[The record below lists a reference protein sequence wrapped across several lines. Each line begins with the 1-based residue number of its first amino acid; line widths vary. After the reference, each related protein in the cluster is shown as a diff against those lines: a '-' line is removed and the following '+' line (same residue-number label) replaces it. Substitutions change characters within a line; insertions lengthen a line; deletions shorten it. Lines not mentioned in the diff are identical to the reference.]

1 MKVLALNGSHNRQGV
16 TYTALR
22 LIGKELEKEGIGMD
36 IIHCGGRNYVSCNDC
51 RSCRRKKE
59 DGTMVE
65 RCVHQDIVNEILD
78 SLPQYD
84 GLVLG
89 TSVHLMGIPGAFK
102 SVLDRL
108 SYCSNHFR
116 TWRFKP
122 ATSVSICRRAGAIT
136 VFHQLN
142 NYLLSSH
149 MLVVGNQYWNI
160 GFGWKPEEFLAQ
172 DKEGIQTMQMAG
184 QNLAWALKIVA
195 ATKDTIQPPNH
206 GLRVRTNFCRTLE
219 S

>member
-1 MKVLALNGSHNRQGV
+1 MKVLALNGSHNKNGV
-16 TYTALR
+16 TYHALE
-22 LIGKELEKEGIGMD
+22 LIGKELEKNGIGMD
-36 IIHCGGRNYVSCNDC
+36 ILHCGGKSYASCNDC
-51 RSCRRKKE
+51 RCCRKVKE
-59 DGTMVE
+59 DGNMVE
-65 RCVHQDIVNEILD
+65 RCVHKDIVNEILD
-78 SLPQYD
+78 MLPNYD

-122 ATSVSICRRAGAIT
+122 AMSVAICRRAGAIP

-142 NYLLSSH
+142 NYLLSAH

-160 GFGWKPEEFLAQ
+160 GFGWKPEEFLSQ
-172 DKEGIQTMQMAG
+172 DKEGVQTMEMAG
-184 QNLAWALKIVA
+184 QNMAWALKIVD
-195 ATKDTIQPPNH
+195 ATKDTILPPKH
-206 GLRVRTNFCRTLE
+206 PLRVRTNFCRTIQ
-219 S
+219 

>member
-1 MKVLALNGSHNRQGV
+1 MKVLALNGSHNKEGV
-16 TYTALR
+16 TYNALK
-22 LIGKELEKEGIGMD
+22 IVGEELQKEGIGID
-36 IIHCGGRNYVSCNDC
+36 ILHCGGKSYASCNDC
-51 RSCRRKKE
+51 RTCRKLKE
-59 DGTMVE
+59 DGNMAA
-65 RCVHQDIVNEILD
+65 RCVHKDIVNDILD
-78 SLPQYD
+78 MLPNYD

-122 ATSVSICRRAGAIT
+122 AMSIAICRRAGAIP

-160 GFGWKPEEFLAQ
+160 GFGWKPEEFLGQ

-184 QNLAWALKIVA
+184 QKMAWALKVLD
-195 ATKDTIQPPNH
+195 ATTIQPPQH
-206 GLRVRTNFCRTLE
+206 GLRVRTNFCRKLDA
-219 S
+219 

>member
-1 MKVLALNGSHNRQGV
+1 MKVLALNGSHNKNGV
-16 TYTALR
+16 TYHA
-22 LIGKELEKEGIGMD
+22 IGIIKDELAKENIGLDVMW
-36 IIHCGGRNYVSCNDC
+36 CGGKTYASCNDC
-51 RSCRRKKE
+51 RYCRKLKD
-59 DGTMVE
+59 DGNMIE
-65 RCVHQDIVNEILD
+65 RCVHDDIVNEILNI
-78 SLPQYD
+78 LPQYD

-102 SVLDRL
+102 CVLDRL

-122 ATSVSICRRAGAIT
+122 AMSLTICRRAGAIP

-160 GFGWKPEEFLAQ
+160 GFGWKPEEFLSQ

-184 QNLAWALKIVA
+184 QNMAWALKIVD
-195 ATKDTIQPPNH
+195 ATKDTIQPPQH
-206 GLRVRTNFCRTLE
+206 GLRVRTPFCRTLE
-219 S
+219 A